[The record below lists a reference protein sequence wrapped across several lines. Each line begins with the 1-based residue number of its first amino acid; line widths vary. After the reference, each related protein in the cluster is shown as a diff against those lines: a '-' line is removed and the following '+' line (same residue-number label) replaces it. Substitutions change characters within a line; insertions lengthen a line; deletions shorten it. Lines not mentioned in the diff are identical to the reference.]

1 MAKYNVS
8 KKFRHS
14 GRLSR
19 KAIDVMRM
27 FGVMADRLNENK
39 FAINC
44 QVEIKDGDIVV
55 LTAAGIG
62 WAWNAG
68 VIKWG

>member
-1 MAKYNVS
+1 M
-8 KKFRHS
+8 
-14 GRLSR
+14 
-19 KAIDVMRM
+19 
-27 FGVMADRLNENK
+27 
-39 FAINC
+39 
-44 QVEIKDGDIVV
+44 KDGDIVV